1 MKKILI
7 TLLLAV
13 ACLYT
18 LAVAVELPDVQQHA
32 ACAYCRMDRQKFA
45 HSRMVIDYDN
55 GSSTGLCSL
64 HCAALDLANQ
74 LDKMPL
80 AILVADYNT
89 KQLLNAEEA
98 IWVLGG
104 NKKGVMTMRAK
115 WAFLKQADANEF
127 TTANDGEIVAF
138 EGAVKAAYE
147 DMYSDTKM
155 IRMKRKEMKKM
166 KMMKK

>member
-1 MKKILI
+1 MKKICMM
-7 TLLLAV
+7 LLLAV
-13 ACLYT
+13 ACLCT
-18 LAVAVELPDVQQHA
+18 IAVAVELPDIQQHA
-32 ACAYCRMDRQKFA
+32 ACAYCGMDRQKFS
-45 HSRMVIDYDN
+45 HSRMVIDYDD
-55 GSSTGLCSL
+55 GSSAGLCSL

-89 KQLLNAEEA
+89 KQLMNAEEA
-98 IWVLGG
+98 TWALGG

-127 TTANDGEIVAF
+127 ITANSGEIVAF

-147 DMYSDTKM
+147 DMYRDTKM
-155 IRMKRKEMKKM
+155 IRTKRKEMK
-166 KMMKK
+166 MMKK